1 MSTFEYLRFNMFLCP
16 SSKTNSKMEF
26 FSKARKLI
34 QNYSSIV
41 TVMNFIQQSETLTN
55 YLIKN
60 KDKVIFEKLL
70 KNSMTDKIGT
80 YDKDIFSKMIN

>member
-1 MSTFEYLRFNMFLCP
+1 
-16 SSKTNSKMEF
+16 MEF

-34 QNYSSIV
+34 QNYPSIV

-80 YDKDIFSKMIN
+80 YDKDIFSKMRN